1 MTDERQPVAAAQKA
15 AGPGGSSVPQTRTA
29 RHRRIVEILNRQP
42 VRSQSQLAKLLADDG
57 LSVTQATLSRD
68 LDELGAVKIRNSGG
82 ELIYAVPSEGG
93 FRTPRVPLGESAKEE
108 RLARLAGELLIS
120 AEASANLVVLRT
132 PPGAAQF
139 LASAIDQAEVHDIL
153 GTIAGDDT
161 LLLISREA
169 TGGQSLADHL
179 LRLAQKQ
186 KEPEESLD

>member
-1 MTDERQPVAAAQKA
+1 MSQAQEHEQAAAG
-15 AGPGGSSVPQTRTA
+15 GPAVPQTRTA
-29 RHRRIVEILNRQP
+29 RHRRIVDILNRQP

-68 LDELGAVKIRNSGG
+68 LDELNAVKIRNADGD
-82 ELIYAVPSEGG
+82 LIYAVPSEGG
-93 FRTPRVPLGESAKEE
+93 FRTPRVPLGGSAKEDRMR
-108 RLARLAGELLIS
+108 RLSQELLIS

-139 LASAIDQAEVHDIL
+139 LASAIDQAELHDIL

-169 TGGQSLADHL
+169 TGGQALADHL
-179 LRLAQKQ
+179 LRLAQNGQ
-186 KEPEESLD
+186 